1 MLGGTVALAAK
12 GPGRSE
18 LQLITDY
25 LQAELERLG
34 VEIHTGVTVTAQMVA
49 EQRPNTVIVATGART
64 GPGLLPIPG
73 HELPHVM
80 DVRRVLSGEN
90 VEGQRVLVVDE
101 TGAHGVLSAAVLLAE
116 ADKQVEV
123 VTEDWYVGH
132 DLASSHDIVQWMQKA
147 LAAGVVLTTHTTVT
161 RIEPGRVMLTDRF
174 AEGEIIR
181 PVDAVVLGTYE
192 RPEQDLYFALK
203 GQVPHLFRIGDCVA
217 PRRIEQAIFEG
228 RRVGEQ
234 V

>member
-1 MLGGTVALAAK
+1 VALAAK
-12 GPGRSE
+12 GPGRGE

-25 LQAELERLG
+25 LQAELDLLG
-34 VEIHTGVTVTAQMVA
+34 VEIHTDVTVTAQMVA
-49 EQRPNTVIVATGART
+49 EQRPDTVIVATGART

-73 HELPHVM
+73 HDLAHVT

-90 VEGQRVLVVDE
+90 VAGQRVLVVDE
-101 TGAHGVLSAAVLLAE
+101 MGSHGVLSAVALLAE
-116 ADKQVEV
+116 AGKQVEV

-161 RIEPGRVMLTDRF
+161 RIEPGQVMLIDRF
-174 AEGEIIR
+174 AEGEMIR

-203 GQVPHLFRIGDCVA
+203 GQVPRLFRIGDCVT
-217 PRRIEQAIFEG
+217 PRRIEQAILEG
-228 RRVGEQ
+228 RQVGEQ